1 MNITQAFWT
10 ATRRPRLTL
19 KPQSLLAIHTEMV
32 WEDKEKSD
40 ALCGDGDANRRSTT
54 VGSLERRDSIGA
66 SDEREE
72 KITPPLVQAASAGSV
87 F

>member
-1 MNITQAFWT
+1 
-10 ATRRPRLTL
+10 
-19 KPQSLLAIHTEMV
+19 MV

-66 SDEREE
+66 SDERE
-72 KITPPLVQAASAGSV
+72 ITPPLVQAASAGSV